1 MAPSIFGMPVSYEVQ
16 NKVAVVTFDD
26 GKANVYT
33 LEALEELTSALD
45 RSEADPAVTAL
56 LLAGRPARF
65 SAGFDLATMTSSE
78 ASMRALVAAGG
89 RFTAR
94 LLLHPM
100 PVVAACTGH
109 ALAAGA
115 LVLLAAD
122 RRIGAAGP
130 YKIGLNE
137 VAIGMPLPVWAVEL
151 ARFRMPASQFNRIV
165 LGDISGPDEAVTAG
179 FLDQVVAEDT
189 VMEVA
194 AAEARRLSE
203 LRRGAVSGTKDRAR
217 RTIADR
223 MLERMDEDLASVG
236 SPSPPA

>member
-1 MAPSIFGMPVSYEVQ
+1 MPVSYEVQ
-16 NKVAVVTFDD
+16 DKVAVVTFDD

-33 LEALEELTSALD
+33 HEALEELTSALE

-78 ASMRALVAAGG
+78 ASMRSLVAAGG
-89 RFTAR
+89 RFAAR

-115 LVLLAAD
+115 LVLLSAD

-151 ARFRMPASQFNRIV
+151 ARFRMPASELNRIV
-165 LGDISGPDEAVTAG
+165 LGDVGGPEEAVAAG
-179 FLDQVVAEDT
+179 FLDEVVAESSVIET
-189 VMEVA
+189 A
-194 AAEARRLSE
+194 AGEAHRLSE
-203 LRRGAVSGTKDRAR
+203 LRRGAVSGTKNRVR
-217 RTIADR
+217 RSVVDR

-236 SPSPPA
+236 SPSPA